1 MADHSVFVLEKL
13 KHKALIELETRVE
26 KYVKEQFYSKILP
39 KVINDIKNKLIIDL
53 VNDDEMLSI
62 EMRIN
67 RGDDNAVMGDENNK
81 SKK

>member
-1 MADHSVFVLEKL
+1 MADYSVFVLEKL